1 VIGDSATHKTSPGRL
16 EGVRPPG
23 GAKFIAYDHLEE
35 VAGAPVQWRGGLL
48 VVFCEGVRLA
58 EKTAIAPTGLR
69 RRCRRQNS
77 AIEIFLPMDERS
89 AARLR
94 DLSDD
99 GLLRDTLLLDASGT
113 HRSTPRSDRRR
124 SLANAADPM

>member
-1 VIGDSATHKTSPGRL
+1 
-16 EGVRPPG
+16 
-23 GAKFIAYDHLEE
+23 
-35 VAGAPVQWRGGLL
+35 
-48 VVFCEGVRLA
+48 
-58 EKTAIAPTGLR
+58 
-69 RRCRRQNS
+69 
-77 AIEIFLPMDERS
+77 MDERS